1 METPIIAGP
10 ESPSILFWSSVFSRL
25 VRHDGCAELVRL
37 VGACRDSGVACRV
50 GAADCARERGLPVLL
65 ADERGRC
72 AEGGRE
78 PVPRMRWSSELFLCT
93 LFTNRSPCVFAMS
106 LFIVEL
112 WTRLVDEGRELR
124 SPAKI
129 KRSSTAR
136 VADFHPVRQSSST
149 GPPGRRG
156 LSNSKQ
162 LLIAKLPGGCI
173 SPPLL
178 AFRAPRERIA

>member
-1 METPIIAGP
+1 M
-10 ESPSILFWSSVFSRL
+10 
-25 VRHDGCAELVRL
+25 RHDGCAELVRL

-112 WTRLVDEGRELR
+112 WTRLVDEGRER
-124 SPAKI
+124 F
-129 KRSSTAR
+129 
-136 VADFHPVRQSSST
+136 VQ
-149 GPPGRRG
+149 
-156 LSNSKQ
+156 
-162 LLIAKLPGGCI
+162 
-173 SPPLL
+173 
-178 AFRAPRERIA
+178 ERK